1 MFAANEKS
9 PNFHRAPFQA
19 VSGDFGR
26 KDGDPGTPS
35 GTLRQM
41 DAAEPRAPEAQPSA
55 GPAEDAAAF
64 FRQLGEQ
71 TSKVLTAAEEAGRGI
86 REQARRDAAGI
97 VAEARVQA
105 NELALAAASQ
115 RRAAEEELRRFRE
128 ARTILAN
135 QIEDVHRRLEEI
147 ILRLR
152 TPVEAPEP
160 ASPPKGFG
168 APPEADPVP
177 VLIEVGEPAEPPL
190 EVVPE
195 PQVGEAEPAGDESLE
210 EESAEV
216 VLAVVVPLEPQ
227 LPLGEPAPEFG
238 SEPAAAAPEPAFVAR
253 AEALADAP
261 LLAGRTLKRLL
272 QEDQNDLLD
281 RIRRHRGRGT
291 FEDDIFPT
299 AVQVERFV
307 EGMRP
312 ALEPAFIAGRT
323 AGGGIPIGE
332 PPDVVGA
339 LVAKQVV
346 APLRRDLGRM
356 VEPRLAAGDTATTV
370 SERAGDVY
378 RVWKGV
384 RTELL
389 GEGLVYAA
397 FHHGLLDAWREAHGP
412 GKRWLLSPDEADC
425 PRDTCRANAA
435 AGVVGIDVSFP
446 SGHLAP
452 PAHGGCTCTVVA
464 AGE

>member
-1 MFAANEKS
+1 MEPEESATAA
-9 PNFHRAPFQA
+9 
-19 VSGDFGR
+19 
-26 KDGDPGTPS
+26 PS
-35 GTLRQM
+35 G
-41 DAAEPRAPEAQPSA
+41 P
-55 GPAEDAAAF
+55 GPAPGPAASPAPDAAAF

-71 TSKVLTAAEEAGRGI
+71 TSQVLTAAEEAGRGI

-97 VAEARVQA
+97 VAEARIQA
-105 NELALAAASQ
+105 NELALAAAAE
-115 RRAAEEELRRFRE
+115 RRGAEEELRRFRE

-152 TPVEAPEP
+152 TPVEAPD
-160 ASPPKGFG
+160 S
-168 APPEADPVP
+168 APPRRAVLKEAPKPVT
-177 VLIEVGEPAEPPL
+177 
-190 EVVPE
+190 VVP
-195 PQVGEAEPAGDESLE
+195 AH
-210 EESAEV
+210 
-216 VLAVVVPLEPQ
+216 
-227 LPLGEPAPEFG
+227 PAPE
-238 SEPAAAAPEPAFVAR
+238 SVAVAAPAVAEVEVQAEAEAAAPEPGPGPEPVPGPGPLAEVLRLEPLPVPDVEEPGVAR
-253 AEALADAP
+253 EPTADATVPVAEAEAVEEVFVEEPLIEEPPLEGPFAVRGEALGDAP
-261 LLAGRTLKRLL
+261 LLAGRSLKRLL

-291 FEDDIFPT
+291 FEDDILPA

-312 ALEPAFIAGRT
+312 VLEPAFLAGRE
-323 AGGGIPIGE
+323 AGGGLSVGE

-346 APLRRDLGRM
+346 AALRRDLGRM

-412 GKRWLLSPDEADC
+412 GKVWLLSADEADC
-425 PRDTCRANAA
+425 PRDTCRTNAA
-435 AGVVGIDVSFP
+435 AGVVPIDATFP

>member
-1 MFAANEKS
+1 
-9 PNFHRAPFQA
+9 
-19 VSGDFGR
+19 
-26 KDGDPGTPS
+26 
-35 GTLRQM
+35 M
-41 DAAEPRAPEAQPSA
+41 DAAEPEAFPAQPSGGSSV
-55 GPAEDAAAF
+55 GPDDAAAF

-86 REQARRDAAGI
+86 REQAHRDAAGI
-97 VAEARVQA
+97 IAEARVQA

-152 TPVEAPEP
+152 TPVEIPEPPKDLAPALETVQAPADLQLVVEPSSEAPESSSE
-160 ASPPKGFG
+160 A
-168 APPEADPVP
+168 PEAEREAVGTQPEAARAEVAEGPEERERPGDAPAVAE
-177 VLIEVGEPAEPPL
+177 VLPLEQETAPAEPA
-190 EVVPE
+190 
-195 PQVGEAEPAGDESLE
+195 AEPAGS
-210 EESAEV
+210 
-216 VLAVVVPLEPQ
+216 P
-227 LPLGEPAPEFG
+227 G
-238 SEPAAAAPEPAFVAR
+238 AAARDPAFGIR
-253 AEALADAP
+253 AQALDDAP

-291 FEDDIFPT
+291 FEDDIFPP

-307 EGMRP
+307 EGMRL
-312 ALEPAFIAGRT
+312 ALEPAFIAGRN

-397 FHHGLLDAWREAHGP
+397 FHHGLLDAWREAHAP
-412 GKRWLLSPDEADC
+412 GKRWLMSPDEADC

-435 AGVVGIDVSFP
+435 AGVVGVDVSFP

>member
-1 MFAANEKS
+1 VTGPEES
-9 PNFHRAPFQA
+9 P
-19 VSGDFGR
+19 
-26 KDGDPGTPS
+26 
-35 GTLRQM
+35 
-41 DAAEPRAPEAQPSA
+41 
-55 GPAEDAAAF
+55 
-64 FRQLGEQ
+64 
-71 TSKVLTAAEEAGRGI
+71 
-86 REQARRDAAGI
+86 
-97 VAEARVQA
+97 
-105 NELALAAASQ
+105 
-115 RRAAEEELRRFRE
+115 
-128 ARTILAN
+128 
-135 QIEDVHRRLEEI
+135 
-147 ILRLR
+147 
-152 TPVEAPEP
+152 
-160 ASPPKGFG
+160 
-168 APPEADPVP
+168 
-177 VLIEVGEPAEPPL
+177 
-190 EVVPE
+190 
-195 PQVGEAEPAGDESLE
+195 

-216 VLAVVVPLEPQ
+216 TLAVVVPLEPD
-227 LPLGEPAPEFG
+227 LPLGEPSAEIG
-238 SEPAAAAPEPAFVAR
+238 SEPAAAAREPAFVAR
-253 AEALADAP
+253 AEALGDAP

-291 FEDDIFPT
+291 FEDEIFPT

-312 ALEPAFIAGRT
+312 ALEPAFLAGRN

-412 GKRWLLSPDEADC
+412 GKRWLMSPDEADC
-425 PRDTCRANAA
+425 PRDTCRANAG

>member
-1 MFAANEKS
+1 MGSA
-9 PNFHRAPFQA
+9 
-19 VSGDFGR
+19 
-26 KDGDPGTPS
+26 TLS

-41 DAAEPRAPEAQPSA
+41 DAAEPQVPEAQPSA

-97 VAEARVQA
+97 IAEARVQA

-160 ASPPKGFG
+160 ASSPRGFG
-168 APPEADPVP
+168 PPLEAGRGP
-177 VLIEVGEPAEPPL
+177 VLVEVGEAADSPL
-190 EVVPE
+190 DADAQPE
-195 PQVGEAEPAGDESLE
+195 PQPELAEAEAAEPAGEAQEQPVE
-210 EESAEV
+210 EEPAEV
-216 VLAVVVPLEPQ
+216 RPVAEVLPLEPK
-227 LPLGEPAPEFG
+227 LPLGEPAAEFG
-238 SEPAAAAPEPAFVAR
+238 SEPPAPAREPAFGAR
-253 AEALADAP
+253 AEALGDAP

-272 QEDQNDLLD
+272 QEDQNELLD

-291 FEDDIFPT
+291 FEDDIFPA

-312 ALEPAFIAGRT
+312 VLEPAFIAGRN

-332 PPDVVGA
+332 PPDLVGA

-397 FHHGLLDAWREAHGP
+397 FHNGLLDAWREAHGP
-412 GKRWLLSPDEADC
+412 GKRWLMSPDEADC

-435 AGVVGIDVSFP
+435 AGVVGIDASFP

>member
-1 MFAANEKS
+1 
-9 PNFHRAPFQA
+9 
-19 VSGDFGR
+19 
-26 KDGDPGTPS
+26 
-35 GTLRQM
+35 M
-41 DAAEPRAPEAQPSA
+41 DAADSQAPAAQPSA

-97 VAEARVQA
+97 IAEARVQA

-135 QIEDVHRRLEEI
+135 QIEDVHRRLEEV

-152 TPVEAPEP
+152 SPVEAPEP
-160 ASPPKGFG
+160 ASPPKGTG
-168 APPEADPVP
+168 LPLQTVPVPVAIEADVVADPSSDAVEAPPEDTEA
-177 VLIEVGEPAEPPL
+177 
-190 EVVPE
+190 PE
-195 PQVGEAEPAGDESLE
+195 PGGSWDEA
-210 EESAEV
+210 AEV
-216 VLAVVVPLEPQ
+216 TPVADVLPLEPG
-227 LPLGEPAPEFG
+227 LPLEEPAPEL
-238 SEPAAAAPEPAFVAR
+238 AAGPPHEPAFDVR
-253 AEALADAP
+253 AAALGNAP

-291 FEDDIFPT
+291 FEDDIFPS

-312 ALEPAFIAGRT
+312 ALEPAFMAGRG

-412 GKRWLLSPDEADC
+412 GKRWLMSPDEADC

-435 AGVVGIDVSFP
+435 AGVVGVDVSFP

-464 AGE
+464 AAE